1 VDIGQYTWS
10 NNQKN
15 PTLEKLDRILVNSEW
30 ENLFPLTQARKLP
43 RVMSDHNPL
52 IVDTGEKPMIK
63 SAEFRSAKRLNISS

>member
-1 VDIGQYTWS
+1 MNGKKI
-10 NNQKN
+10 
-15 PTLEKLDRILVNSEW
+15 
-30 ENLFPLTQARKLP
+30 PLTQTRKIP